1 MALLAISLPA
11 PYEASEGRIE
21 GRAPAGT
28 TDVRVFASTTDGYRL
43 VVRRSVDGGPFA
55 IPAAGLPRGDRTV
68 RVVAYANGRVLGSAT
83 VRHVYG
89 LPRLAFRVRGARRTD
104 LTVQRGLKRIDG
116 PGVRAVWMR
125 GMASGN
131 AASYNAGA
139 RFTAAS
145 TLKLAILM
153 TSLAHNDRRPVAGPV
168 WGAYR
173 RMVIDSD
180 NASANAVEVQMAGS
194 TSAGSAMVNRFCRAV
209 GCRDTEMYGG
219 YELTTAR
226 RAAAADIPPVRVE
239 QRPSLPGPGKY
250 TTAHDLGVLLAS
262 LVDAAAGRGK
272 ARREGITRHEAR
284 VAIRLL
290 LEARYPGVI
299 RPNVRDAVGHKAGW
313 LGGVEHDAAL
323 IFDARGTIVAVVMSQ
338 GGGVGATA
346 TRTYARRVLALALK
360 RLGTPPAGKQ
370 AVTGHP

>member
-1 MALLAISLPA
+1 MALLAVSLPA

-28 TDVRVFASTTDGYRL
+28 TDVRVFVSTTDGYRL
-43 VVRRSVDGGPFA
+43 VVRRPVDGGQFA
-55 IPAAGLPRGDRTV
+55 IPATGLPRGDRSV
-68 RVVAYANGRVLGSAT
+68 RVVAYDNGRVLGSAT
-83 VRHVYG
+83 VRHLYG

-104 LTVQRGLKRIDG
+104 LSVQRALKRAAG

-125 GMASGN
+125 GMASGD

-153 TSLAHNDRRPVAGPV
+153 TSLAHNDRRPVSGPV
-168 WGAYR
+168 WGAYQ

-194 TSAGSAMVNRFCRAV
+194 TSAGSAMVNRFCRSI
-209 GCRDTEMYGG
+209 GCRDTQMYGG
-219 YELTTAR
+219 YELTTIR
-226 RAAAADIPPVRVE
+226 RAAAIDIPPVRVE
-239 QRPSLPGPGKY
+239 QRPSLPGAGKY
-250 TTAHDLGVLLAS
+250 TTAHDLGILLAS
-262 LVDAAAGRGK
+262 LVDAAAGRGR

-290 LEARYPGVI
+290 LQARYPGLI

-313 LGGVEHDAAL
+313 LAGVEHDAAL
-323 IFDARGTIVAVVMSQ
+323 IFDGQGTIVAVVMSQ
-338 GGGVGATA
+338 GGGVGPSS
-346 TRTYARRVLALALK
+346 TRAYARRVLALSLK
-360 RLGTPPAGKQ
+360 RLR
-370 AVTGHP
+370 